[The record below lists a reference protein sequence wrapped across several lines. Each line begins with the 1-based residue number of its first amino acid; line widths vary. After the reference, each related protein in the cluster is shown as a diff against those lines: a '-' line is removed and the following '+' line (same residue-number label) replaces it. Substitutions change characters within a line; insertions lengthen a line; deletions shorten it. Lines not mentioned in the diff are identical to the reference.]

1 MPVRPAQGG
10 RSSDI
15 CSLTCTC
22 TGRFYRYDLQSRARK
37 IIPRRSLVRSV
48 RPVTSN
54 SGMFSREAASAP
66 SYGHL
71 SVPCCLLADAV
82 SELLRLRV
90 SSTSPLLR
98 QGWSLTVFHAFHSS
112 SVPDASPG
120 GLFMHG
126 SIWRAD
132 EKQYLICMKPIW
144 LDQGSCLRPN

>member
-1 MPVRPAQGG
+1 MPVRPAQGS
-10 RSSDI
+10 RSSDF

-71 SVPCCLLADAV
+71 SVPYFLLADAV
-82 SELLRLRV
+82 SKLLRLRV
-90 SSTSPLLR
+90 SSISPLLR
-98 QGWSLTVFHAFHSS
+98 QAGLGPCSMRSIYHL
-112 SVPDASPG
+112 SP
-120 GLFMHG
+120 MHHPVAC
-126 SIWRAD
+126 S
-132 EKQYLICMKPIW
+132 CMDPSGELMK
-144 LDQGSCLRPN
+144 SNTSFV